1 MEKNLIAKVKASIDK
16 MPPLSPVVNKIIQ
29 VANNVTSTAQEL
41 TDVIQM
47 DPVLMAKMLKMVNS
61 AYFGLSNDIRSLKQA
76 VVMLGINTIKNA
88 ALSSVV
94 LGNISINKNSS
105 IDGESF
111 WTHSFGVG
119 IASKIIAKKIGIDS
133 KLLEEYFAAG
143 LMHDIGRIVINNFF
157 PEEMK
162 KIQEILSD
170 RKYPILEVEKNV
182 LGLTHE
188 EIGIAIGK
196 KWQFENNFL
205 YAVGKHH
212 NPVTTGSSSI
222 YSMIVSVAETSVRI
236 LDLGNFNEGSIE
248 PVSNDV
254 WRVLGL
260 DQDIVLNEI
269 SSLESEIQK
278 ARSFLQ

>member
-1 MEKNLIAKVKASIDK
+1 MEKILIAKVKASIDK

-29 VANNVTSTAQEL
+29 VANNVSSTAQEL

-162 KIQEILSD
+162 KIQEMISEKKYSILD
-170 RKYPILEVEKNV
+170 VEKNV

-205 YAVGKHH
+205 YAVGRHH

-236 LDLGNFNEGSIE
+236 LDLGNFNEGIIE
-248 PVSNDV
+248 PVSNEV

>member
-1 MEKNLIAKVKASIDK
+1 
-16 MPPLSPVVNKIIQ
+16 
-29 VANNVTSTAQEL
+29 
-41 TDVIQM
+41 
-47 DPVLMAKMLKMVNS
+47 
-61 AYFGLSNDIRSLKQA
+61 
-76 VVMLGINTIKNA
+76 
-88 ALSSVV
+88 
-94 LGNISINKNSS
+94 
-105 IDGESF
+105 
-111 WTHSFGVG
+111 VG
-119 IASKIIAKKIGIDS
+119 IASKLIAKKIGIDS

-143 LMHDIGRIVINNFF
+143 LMHDIGRIIINNFF
-157 PEEMK
+157 PDEMK
-162 KIQEILSD
+162 KILEINAD
-170 RKYPILEVEKNV
+170 RKYPILEIEKNI

-236 LDLGNFNEGSIE
+236 LDLGNFNEGNIE
-248 PVSNDV
+248 PVSVEV

-260 DQDIVLNEI
+260 DQDTVLSEI
-269 SSLESEIQK
+269 SSLDSEIQK